1 MHCFSLVILNQQ
13 INNMNITSDC
23 DHNLAKNNGE
33 LDMSVI
39 LGEHASSTHQKGQFV
54 LSPIAK
60 WVKAAV
66 IVSVANSFAFSATAQ
81 EAQTANANQAG
92 DEVEIIEVVGT
103 RKTIQNQIAIKREAT
118 SVVDGLSADDIGD
131 LPALSIGEA
140 LESITGAASHRE
152 NGGATEITIRGLGPF
167 LSATHI
173 NGREATNGS
182 GDRSV
187 NFSQFPSELMKKVA
201 IYKTQDASMIEG
213 GVAGLIT
220 LETLKPLD
228 HGKQSFQGEVKLNYN
243 PDQANVENS
252 LQGDLGYRGTLS
264 FVDQFEF
271 DNGSALGV
279 TVGWQRQDISQPEA
293 EYRSSS
299 PSGTSLWAC
308 LNDPSNMNEGFFR
321 NTAGDCE
328 DQVNGNNNQG
338 YQTAIDSETG
348 DAQDAGTP
356 YAWTGSSRSFR
367 QNETSDEREALF
379 VALQFQPSATWD
391 INFDA
396 QISDRNQ
403 AEARHDLIFLQKRV
417 TPGITGQNLIT
428 NNVGGILHWEGEE
441 RIESAGEQFSREE
454 NYRGYGLNVKH
465 YVNDKLT
472 INADVAYSQTKR
484 EELQISNRGRTVD
497 RPFFS
502 WDMGE
507 HIPNFTVTDFDVT
520 DITNFTDSLR
530 TRLDRENLRENEVIS
545 ARVDFEYAL
554 DSNTFTSIQGG
565 LRVSEL
571 TFVQFGG
578 LDNGGNGS
586 RTEIELDET
595 TTNAIDVFD
604 SCQIDFPESGFLSG
618 MSDGD
623 LVTQVDD
630 SGNVVASGTGSSW
643 ATYDNLCFSQAL
655 ASSAGVD
662 FAYPEVEYE
671 NQGTIDVTE
680 ETTSAY
686 LMANYNTEMMGK
698 YIRGNF
704 GLRVVNTEVT
714 SIGFRQAFEFNQDPL
729 NGLWSSSV
737 VGDVERTVAGS
748 DYTEVLPSFNLVIDY
763 SDDILLRA
771 GIYRGMSRVDPAD
784 LGFNRTL
791 EIDADSEATSPEDL
805 LTGVSGSGNPNTQPL
820 MSWNYDIAA
829 EWYPNEDSIIAVGLY
844 YKQFNGGFQQQTELE
859 NFTIDGVQVAL
870 PITNSVT
877 TDESSDLF
885 GLEASLAYRWDNGLG
900 VKFGYNYADSDYEF
914 EDSLYGDTF
923 NTNLDGVTTQLT
935 KGIIEPGGVP
945 GFSEHVFSG
954 QVYYQVGDFDTAL
967 IYKYRSEYF
976 QPYTSNGTRLRY
988 VDEAGVWEARAT
1000 YKINKQ
1006 FRIKVSAI
1014 NLFSEAKS
1022 QDFFVIGNT
1031 GEVNDYGPRLFAGIS
1046 FKY

>member
-1 MHCFSLVILNQQ
+1 MGSNLLVIK
-13 INNMNITSDC
+13 I
-23 DHNLAKNNGE
+23 NGE
-33 LDMSVI
+33 LDMSLI
-39 LGEHASSTHQKGQFV
+39 LGKNNKSIHKAREFR
-54 LSPIAK
+54 LSPTAK

-66 IVSVANSFAFSATAQ
+66 ITSAASSFVFSATAQ
-81 EAQTANANQAG
+81 EAQTESLDNA
-92 DEVEIIEVVGT
+92 ESKIEVVEIIGT
-103 RKTIQNQIAIKREAT
+103 RRTIQDQIAIKREAT
-118 SVVDGLSADDIGD
+118 TVVDGLSAADIGD

-140 LESITGAASHRE
+140 LETITGASSHRE
-152 NGGATEITIRGLGPF
+152 NGGATEISIRGLGPF

-213 GVAGLIT
+213 GVAGVIT

-228 HGKQSFQGEVKLNYN
+228 YGKQRFQAEAKLNYN
-243 PDQANVENS
+243 PDQADVENS

-264 FVDQFEF
+264 YVDQFEF

-299 PSGTSLWAC
+299 PSGSSLWAC
-308 LNDPSNMNEGFFR
+308 LNDPTITDTGFF
-321 NTAGDCE
+321 NSSADDCE
-328 DQVNGNNNQG
+328 DKIVNGSTQNQG
-338 YQTAIDSETG
+338 YNTAIDSATG
-348 DAQDAGTP
+348 KAVDSGKE

-367 QNETSDEREALF
+367 QNETSDERDALF
-379 VALQFQPSATWD
+379 IGLQFQPSDAWD

-428 NNVGGILHWEGEE
+428 NSVGGILHWEGED

-454 NYRGYGLNVKH
+454 NYRGYGLNVEH
-465 YVNDKLT
+465 HVNDDLT
-472 INADVAYSQTKR
+472 ISADIAYSQTKR
-484 EELQISNRGRTVD
+484 EELQISNRGRAGITA
-497 RPFFS
+497 FS
-502 WDMGE
+502 WDLGE

-520 DITNFTDSLR
+520 DISNYTDSLR
-530 TRLDRENLRENEVIS
+530 TRLDRENVRENEVTS
-545 ARVDFEYAL
+545 ARVDFNYAL
-554 DSNTFTSIQGG
+554 DGDTFSSIQGG
-565 LRVSEL
+565 IRVSEL
-571 TFVQFGG
+571 SFVQFGG
-578 LDNGGNGS
+578 SNGNGS
-586 RTEIELDET
+586 RTQIELDGGSATPIE
-595 TTNAIDVFD
+595 VLEG
-604 SCQIDFPESGFLSG
+604 CQIDFPESDFLSRV
-618 MSDGD
+618 SDGD
-623 LVTQVDD
+623 LITNVDS
-630 SGNVVASGTGSSW
+630 SGNVIDSGTGSSW
-643 ATYDNLCFSQAL
+643 ATYNNVCFSQAI
-655 ASSAGVD
+655 AAAKGEE
-662 FAYPEVEYE
+662 FAYPGVEYE

-686 LMANYNTEMMGK
+686 IMANYDTEMMGK

-704 GLRVVNTEVT
+704 GVRVVNTEVT
-714 SIGFRQAFEFNQDPL
+714 SIGFRQGYVFSQDPL
-729 NGLWSSSV
+729 TDLWSSAPA
-737 VGDVERTVAGS
+737 GDIQRTEAGS
-748 DYTEVLPSFNLVIDY
+748 EYTEVLPSFNLVVDY
-763 SDDILLRA
+763 SEDILLRA

-784 LGFNRTL
+784 LGFDRT
-791 EIDADSEATSPEDL
+791 IDVDDTGEATAREDL
-805 LTGVSGSGNPNTQPL
+805 LNGVTGSGNPSTQPL
-820 MSWNYDIAA
+820 MSWNYDVAV
-829 EWYPNEDSIIAVGLY
+829 EWYPNEDSILALGFY
-844 YKQFNGGFQQQTELE
+844 YKQFNGGFQQQTVLE
-859 NFTIDGVQVAL
+859 NFTIDGVDVAL

-877 TDESSDLF
+877 TDESSDLY
-885 GLEASLAYRWDNGLG
+885 GLEASFSYRWDNGLG
-900 VKFGYNYADSDYEF
+900 VKFGYNYADTDYEF

-923 NTNLDGVTTQLT
+923 ETALDGVTTQLT
-935 KGIIEPGGVP
+935 EGIVEPGGVP

-988 VDEAGVWEARAT
+988 VDEAGVWEARAS

-1006 FRIKVSAI
+1006 IRIKVSAI
-1014 NLFSEAKS
+1014 NLFSEPKS
-1022 QDFFVIGNT
+1022 QDFFTIGNT